1 MKSKPIESPA
11 PSIRLARIWMNLG
24 VRMQTFRT
32 VPKVDRWDEHRRL
45 VVGQF
50 LQDRRQYRARVNQ
63 LIRTAEAA
71 QVEGVLFPACA
82 VVHSGGG
89 LKRAGYCFPER
100 GFLVGGALDIAQR
113 PAREYGFVIQAG
125 TTIGTF
131 TRHEIGRFSQRDWT
145 ILTAISSTIRR
156 LWRFP
161 AEESKD
167 FGGSGVPQSSR
178 ILLLDVGHHPYSDH
192 YRRHTL
198 RKAVETLH
206 RRHTLPAAAVL
217 SSWQYLTSTPT
228 PSWCMP
234 PQAARIVERMNI
246 DGDLLDVVEINF
258 RNEAMGQ

>member
-1 MKSKPIESPA
+1 MEARRIESTVSP
-11 PSIRLARIWMNLG
+11 IRLARIWMNLG

-32 VPKVDRWDEHRRL
+32 VPKADRWDEHRRL

-50 LQDRRQYRARVNQ
+50 LQDRQQYRARVNR

-71 QVEGVLFPACA
+71 PVEGMLFPAC
-82 VVHSGGG
+82 VLVHGGGG
-89 LKRAGYCFPER
+89 LKRAGYCFPEN

-113 PAREYGFVIQAG
+113 PAREYGLVIQTG
-125 TTIGTF
+125 STIGTF
-131 TRHEIGRFSQRDWT
+131 TRHEIGRFSQLDSM
-145 ILTAISSTIRR
+145 ILVAISSTIRR

-161 AEESKD
+161 AEESKN
-167 FGGSGVPQSSR
+167 FGRSGDPQSSR

-206 RRHTLPAAAVL
+206 RRHILPAAAVL

-258 RNEAMGQ
+258 RNEAIGQ

>member
-1 MKSKPIESPA
+1 
-11 PSIRLARIWMNLG
+11 MNLG

-32 VPKVDRWDEHRRL
+32 VPKEDRWDEHRRL

-50 LQDRRQYRARVNQ
+50 LQDRQQYRARVNR
-63 LIRTAEAA
+63 LIQTAEAA
-71 QVEGVLFPACA
+71 QVEGMLFPACA
-82 VVHSGGG
+82 LVHGWGG

-100 GFLVGGALDIAQR
+100 GFLVGGALDIAKR
-113 PAREYGFVIQAG
+113 PAREYGLVIQSG
-125 TTIGTF
+125 STIGTF

-167 FGGSGVPQSSR
+167 FGGIGDRQSSR
-178 ILLLDVGHHPYSDH
+178 ILLLDAGHHPYSDH

-198 RKAVETLH
+198 RKAVETLS
-206 RRHTLPAAAVL
+206 RRHTLSAAAML

-228 PSWCMP
+228 PLWCMP
-234 PQAARIVERMNI
+234 PQAARIVERINI
-246 DGDLLDVVEINF
+246 DGDLLDVVEISF
-258 RNEAMGQ
+258 TPISVG

>member
-1 MKSKPIESPA
+1 MESKHIESPV

-24 VRMQTFRT
+24 VRMQTFRS
-32 VPKVDRWDEHRRL
+32 VPKADRWDEHRRI
-45 VVGQF
+45 VVSQF
-50 LQDRRQYRARVNQ
+50 LQDRKQYRARVNR
-63 LIRTAEAA
+63 LIHTAEAT

-161 AEESKD
+161 EELPKD
-167 FGGSGVPQSSR
+167 FAEADDRQPSR
-178 ILLLDVGHHPYSDH
+178 ILLLDAGHHPYSDH

-198 RKAVETLH
+198 RKAVETLN
-206 RRHTLPAAAVL
+206 RRYALPVVAVL
-217 SSWQYLTSTPT
+217 SSWQYLTSAPT
-228 PSWCMP
+228 PSWGMP
-234 PQAARIVERMNI
+234 PHAAKVVERMNI
-246 DGDLLDVVEINF
+246 GGDLLDIVEINP
-258 RNEAMGQ
+258 E